1 MLVRKEPNPDFLIFV
16 RTLFFQETD
25 LKIPRI
31 PREVQPFLTMAGAGG
46 WFLAFQEISSKEG
59 ATCELSSDQFP
70 PFAASK
76 NRIFTF

>member
-1 MLVRKEPNPDFLIFV
+1 MDVGKKKTMSFIIV

-31 PREVQPFLTMAGAGG
+31 LRKVQPFPVRAGAGG